1 MGKVLVPYCTMFC
14 TGKKLVKW
22 ESHKWENRLNGKGIG
37 AHYAMFCTGKKSV
50 KWELA
55 K

>member
-1 MGKVLVPYCTMFC
+1 MHCENCTMFC
-14 TGKKLVKW
+14 TGEKSVIW
-22 ESHKWENRLNGKGIG
+22 ESLKRENRLNGKGTG

-50 KWELA
+50 KWELS